1 MIKGDKVKSA
11 MRSMN
16 KLLSEFRGGWGMLYK
31 MRSSRA
37 SQKAFNFVL
46 ITKIG
51 RVLLY
56 REEKTQ

>member
-1 MIKGDKVKSA
+1 
-11 MRSMN
+11 MN
-16 KLLSEFRGGWGMLYK
+16 KLLSEFRGWGMLYK